1 MELNYPMPD
10 EIEIWRQAEHP
21 DSINKL
27 LNITGDMC
35 QETFRGAAQML
46 SHANPETFEMPL
58 EVSSLY
64 FTVLEQPLTIA
75 QSRFIC
81 MKVDRDSDMRY
92 CLTNGAVT
100 NLPGCNERINTVWRE
115 RDGQRVFM
123 MFSISSAKE
132 FCAMAEVC
140 GPVQEGSMPGWSKPG
155 CEGYALLLSLLFPDS
170 Y

>member
-1 MELNYPMPD
+1 
-10 EIEIWRQAEHP
+10 
-21 DSINKL
+21 
-27 LNITGDMC
+27 
-35 QETFRGAAQML
+35 
-46 SHANPETFEMPL
+46 
-58 EVSSLY
+58 
-64 FTVLEQPLTIA
+64 
-75 QSRFIC
+75 

-140 GPVQEGSMPGWSKPG
+140 GPVQGGSMPGWSKPG